1 MVVVVV
7 VVVTFLFGVTTDQ
20 AVEAVHTTIPAPPQ
34 NVVISGLL
42 IVMVMVT
49 Q

>member
-1 MVVVVV
+1 MRSDISIWSD
-7 VVVTFLFGVTTDQ
+7 LTTDQ
-20 AVEAVHTTIPAPPQ
+20 AVQPEHTTIPAPPQ

-42 IVMVMVT
+42 IVMVMVS